1 MDNRCE
7 QKDENNR
14 GNTAVHPIKPL
25 PHIIKNVRVLDL
37 FAGAGGFG
45 IGFRQAGFQIVGAVE
60 AWKYPA
66 ETYRRNFPETKVWER
81 DIKTLDA
88 TDVEREIGKPDIIIG
103 GPPCEAYTVA
113 NAKREKDPLNRLYK
127 DPRGRLTL
135 HYIRFIGDL
144 QPETFV
150 MENVLGIIEGDLK
163 EALRY
168 EFGRVGYE
176 VKFNVLEASR
186 FGVPS
191 TRTRVFISPIRIRPK
206 TEKKVTVW
214 EAIGDLPDPREPH
227 SIPNHDYKALPRRV
241 ERVVH
246 KLRWGRA
253 PVYFRGAKRVHQN
266 YIRLHPNR
274 VAPTVMGS
282 SRFIHPFSDRLLT
295 VRENA
300 RLMSFPDNHV
310 FYGPIEQQ
318 YNQAGEAVPPK
329 LAFKIAEVVRDKL
342 GEL

>member
-1 MDNRCE
+1 
-7 QKDENNR
+7 
-14 GNTAVHPIKPL
+14 
-25 PHIIKNVRVLDL
+25 
-37 FAGAGGFG
+37 
-45 IGFRQAGFQIVGAVE
+45 VE
-60 AWKYPA
+60 AWRYSA
-66 ETYRRNFPETKVWER
+66 ETYQKNFPKARMWAQ

-88 TDVEREIGKPDIIIG
+88 ADVVKEIGKPDIIIG

-113 NAKREKDPLNRLYK
+113 NAKREKEPLNRLYK

-135 HYIRFIGDL
+135 HYIRFVGDI
-144 QPETFV
+144 QPEVFV
-150 MENVLGIIEGDLK
+150 MENVLGILEGDLK

-176 VKFNVLEASR
+176 VKFNVLQAEE

-191 TRTRVFISPIRIRPK
+191 KRTRVFISPIRIRPK
-206 TEKKVTVW
+206 KEQKVTVW
-214 EAIGDLPDPREPH
+214 EVIGDLPDPRDVH
-227 SIPNHDYKALPRRV
+227 DIPNHVYKPLPRRV
-241 ERVVH
+241 EKVVH
-246 KLRWGRA
+246 KLKWGQA
-253 PVYFRGAKRVHQN
+253 PVYFKGAKRVHQN

-300 RLMSFPDNHV
+300 RLMSFPDHHV
-310 FYGPIEQQ
+310 FYGPLEQQ
-318 YNQAGEAVPPK
+318 YNQAGEAVPPL
-329 LAFKIAEVVRDKL
+329 LARKIAEVIRDKI

>member
-1 MDNRCE
+1 M
-7 QKDENNR
+7 
-14 GNTAVHPIKPL
+14 
-25 PHIIKNVRVLDL
+25 
-37 FAGAGGFG
+37 
-45 IGFRQAGFQIVGAVE
+45 
-60 AWKYPA
+60 
-66 ETYRRNFPETKVWER
+66 
-81 DIKTLDA
+81 
-88 TDVEREIGKPDIIIG
+88 
-103 GPPCEAYTVA
+103 A

-191 TRTRVFISPIRIRPK
+191 IRTRVFISPIRIRPK

-241 ERVVH
+241 EKVIH
-246 KLRWGRA
+246 KLGWGRA
-253 PVYFRGAKRVHQN
+253 PVYFKGAKRVHQN

-300 RLMSFPDNHV
+300 RLMSFPDDHV

-329 LAFKIAEVVRDKL
+329 LAFKIAEVVREKVGNMIVVYHDVHSVAKL
-342 GEL
+342 QEIEHVFIITRKAEKTLDPKEVGERDMIVVAGTEPDATKFDIDGLEARKIVPEGMGDVGYMATALCMLK